1 MTKIMRVG
9 IDLSKNVFVM
19 YGVDDREQ
27 SVLKKTLKR
36 AELLA
41 FFAQLEPGLVGM
53 EAGSGAHHWAREL
66 IKLGHD
72 ARIMDPRL
80 VAPYRNQGRTGK
92 NDANDAEAICEALGR
107 PHMRF
112 VPIKDPEQQAI
123 LVIHRVRK
131 GIVNEQNRVANQL
144 RGLLAEFGVVMPQGL
159 ESLKR
164 VWSNTRQRYA
174 DSVPALAW
182 EELDKRYA
190 RLGELHTEIL
200 SYDRRINAHVR
211 SDARAKRLTEIHGVG
226 PITASAIVATIGNG
240 RDFKNGRQFA
250 AWLGLT
256 PKQFSTGGRTILGK
270 ITKRGDTY
278 LRTLLIHGGRSELM
292 YVHRR
297 EDPKS
302 QWATKLRATK
312 PWNKAAV
319 ALANKHARMIWSIL
333 AKEQFA

>member
-1 MTKIMRVG
+1 MTKTIRVG
-9 IDLSKNVFVM
+9 VDLSKNVFVV
-19 YGVDDREQ
+19 YGVDEHDR
-27 SVLKKTLKR
+27 SVVKRTLKR
-36 AELLA
+36 AELLP
-41 FFAQLEPGLVGM
+41 FFAQLEPSLIGM

-66 IKLGHD
+66 IKLGHT

-92 NDANDAEAICEALGR
+92 NDANDAQAICEAVGR

-123 LVIHRVRK
+123 LLIHRVRK
-131 GIVNEQNRVANQL
+131 GIVNEQTRVANQL
-144 RGLLAEFGVVMPQGL
+144 RGLLAEFGVVMPKGL
-159 ESLKR
+159 ETIKR
-164 VWSNTRQRYA
+164 IWSNLRQQHA
-174 DSVPALAW
+174 DDVPTLAW
-182 EELDKRYA
+182 EELDQLYA
-190 RLGELHTEIL
+190 RLGELHAQIL
-200 SYDRRINAHVR
+200 RYDRRINAHVR
-211 SDARAKRLTEIHGVG
+211 TDARARRLTEIHGVG
-226 PITASAIVATIGNG
+226 PITASAIVATVGNG

-292 YVHRR
+292 HVHRR

-302 QWATKLRATK
+302 QWATRLRASK

-333 AKEQFA
+333 SQEQFA

>member
-1 MTKIMRVG
+1 MKMIMRVG
-9 IDLSKNVFVM
+9 IDLSKNVFVL
-19 YGVDDREQ
+19 YGVEDHDRR
-27 SVLKKTLKR
+27 VLKKTLKR
-36 AELLA
+36 TELLP
-41 FFAQLEPGLVGM
+41 FFAQLESSLVGM

-80 VAPYRNQGRTGK
+80 VAPYRHQGRTGK
-92 NDANDAEAICEALGR
+92 NDANDAEAICEAVGR

-112 VPIKDPEQQAI
+112 VPIKDPEQQAM
-123 LVIHRVRK
+123 LLIHRVRK
-131 GIVNEQNRVANQL
+131 SIVNEQNRVANQL
-144 RGLLAEFGVVMPQGL
+144 RGLLAEFGVVMPRGL
-159 ESLKR
+159 ESIKR
-164 VWSNTRQRYA
+164 VWTSVRQRHA
-174 DSVPALAW
+174 DLVPMLAW
-182 EELDKRYA
+182 QELDKLYG

-211 SDARAKRLTEIHGVG
+211 ADTRARRLTEIHGVG
-226 PITASAIVATIGNG
+226 PITASAIVATVGNG

-256 PKQFSTGGRTILGK
+256 PKQFSTGGRTILGR

-278 LRTLLIHGGRSELM
+278 IRTLLIHGGRSELM

-302 QWATKLRATK
+302 QWATRLRGTK

-333 AKEQFA
+333 AKEQFV

>member
-1 MTKIMRVG
+1 MIMRVG
-9 IDLSKNVFVM
+9 IDLSKNVFVL
-19 YGVDDREQ
+19 YGVDDRDRR
-27 SVLKKTLKR
+27 VLKKTLKR
-36 AELLA
+36 TELLP
-41 FFAQLEPGLVGM
+41 FFAQLESSLVGM

-72 ARIMDPRL
+72 ARIMEPRL
-80 VAPYRNQGRTGK
+80 VAPYRHQGRTGK
-92 NDANDAEAICEALGR
+92 NDANDAEAICEAVGR

-112 VPIKDPEQQAI
+112 VPIKDPEQQAM
-123 LVIHRVRK
+123 LLIHRVRK
-131 GIVNEQNRVANQL
+131 SIVNEQNRVANQL
-144 RGLLAEFGVVMPQGL
+144 RGLLAEFGVVMPHGL
-159 ESLKR
+159 ESIKR
-164 VWSNTRQRYA
+164 VWTSVRQRHA
-174 DSVPALAW
+174 DLVPMLAW
-182 EELDKRYA
+182 QELDKLYG

-211 SDARAKRLTEIHGVG
+211 ADARARRLTEIHGVG
-226 PITASAIVATIGNG
+226 PITASAIVATVGNG

-256 PKQFSTGGRTILGK
+256 PKQFSTGGRTILGR

-278 LRTLLIHGGRSELM
+278 IRTLLIHGGRSELM

-302 QWATKLRATK
+302 QWATRLRGTK

>member
-1 MTKIMRVG
+1 MKTIMRVG
-9 IDLSKNVFVM
+9 IDLSKNVFVV
-19 YGVDDREQ
+19 YGIDERDQ
-27 SVLKKTLKR
+27 SVVKRTLRR
-36 AELLA
+36 AELLS
-41 FFAQLEPGLVGM
+41 FFAQLEPSLIGM

-92 NDANDAEAICEALGR
+92 NDANDAEAICEAVGR

-123 LVIHRVRK
+123 LLIHRVRK
-131 GIVNEQNRVANQL
+131 GIVNEQNRIANQL
-144 RGLLAEFGVVMPQGL
+144 RGLLAEFGVVLPRGL

-164 VWSNTRQRYA
+164 VWSNTRQRSA
-174 DSVPALAW
+174 DSVPMLAW
-182 EELDKRYA
+182 EELDKLYT
-190 RLGELHTEIL
+190 RLDQLHQQIL
-200 SYDRRINAHVR
+200 SYDRRISVHVR
-211 SDARAKRLTEIHGVG
+211 TDVRARRLTEIHGVG

-278 LRTLLIHGGRSELM
+278 IRTLLIHGGRSELM

-302 QWATKLRATK
+302 QWATHLRETK

>member
-164 VWSNTRQRYA
+164 VWSNTR
-174 DSVPALAW
+174 
-182 EELDKRYA
+182 
-190 RLGELHTEIL
+190 
-200 SYDRRINAHVR
+200 
-211 SDARAKRLTEIHGVG
+211 
-226 PITASAIVATIGNG
+226 
-240 RDFKNGRQFA
+240 
-250 AWLGLT
+250 
-256 PKQFSTGGRTILGK
+256 
-270 ITKRGDTY
+270 
-278 LRTLLIHGGRSELM
+278 
-292 YVHRR
+292 
-297 EDPKS
+297 
-302 QWATKLRATK
+302 
-312 PWNKAAV
+312 
-319 ALANKHARMIWSIL
+319 
-333 AKEQFA
+333 

>member
-1 MTKIMRVG
+1 MKTIMRVG
-9 IDLSKNVFVM
+9 VDLSKNVFVV
-19 YGVDDREQ
+19 YGVDERDQ
-27 SVLKKTLKR
+27 SVVKRTLKR
-36 AELLA
+36 AELLS
-41 FFAQLEPGLVGM
+41 FFAQFEPSLIGM

-92 NDANDAEAICEALGR
+92 NDANDAEAICEAVGR

-123 LVIHRVRK
+123 LLIHRVRK
-131 GIVNEQNRVANQL
+131 GIVNEQNRIANQL

-164 VWSNTRQRYA
+164 VWTSVRQRHA
-174 DSVPALAW
+174 DVVPSLAW
-182 EELDKRYA
+182 SELDRLYA
-190 RLGELHTEIL
+190 RLGELHAEIL
-200 SYDRRINAHVR
+200 RYDRRINAHVR
-211 SDARAKRLTEIHGVG
+211 TDARARRLTEIHGVG

-256 PKQFSTGGRTILGK
+256 PKQFSTGGRTILGR

-278 LRTLLIHGGRSELM
+278 IRTLLIHGGRSELK

-302 QWATKLRATK
+302 QWATRLRQKK

>member
-1 MTKIMRVG
+1 MKTIMRVG
-9 IDLSKNVFVM
+9 VDLSKNVFVV
-19 YGVDDREQ
+19 YGVDERDQ
-27 SVLKKTLKR
+27 SVVKRTLKR
-36 AELLA
+36 AELLS
-41 FFAQLEPGLVGM
+41 FFAQLEPSLVGM

-66 IKLGHD
+66 LKLGHD

-80 VAPYRNQGRTGK
+80 VAPYRSQGRTGK
-92 NDANDAEAICEALGR
+92 NDANDAQAICEAVGR

-123 LVIHRVRK
+123 LLIHRVRK
-131 GIVNEQNRVANQL
+131 GIVNEQNRIANQL

-174 DSVPALAW
+174 DAVPVLAGS
-182 EELDKRYA
+182 EFDRLYA
-190 RLGELHTEIL
+190 RLGELHAEIL
-200 SYDRRINAHVR
+200 RYDRRINAHVR
-211 SDARAKRLTEIHGVG
+211 TDVRARRLTEIHGVG

-302 QWATKLRATK
+302 QWATRLRETK